1 MSPANPLPEG
11 KRRRAALSPL
21 ARGYWRHFHRI
32 RKAIPWK
39 SRASPGSWRQN
50 APPSSSRCAI
60 RCRSRSLMS
69 RCAYARMASQ
79 SLRKSLRPAKPASK
93 WRPWSPSPWLRSL
106 CTTCLRLLTRAS
118 KFARSFWS
126 ARAGARAEN
135 TGDTIVAPNK
145 FMADNVK
152 LLLVDDNPMVLG
164 MLQQALS
171 PLAHVTTATD
181 AADALLKAV
190 DDAPDLLLCDYRMP
204 GMDGRQLVEKLKSRP
219 ATANF
224 STLLMASKAD
234 IAERLSPQDAA
245 DDYLEKPFYLKDAI
259 RRVKRMIDRIALE
272 KMAKTAPSDGVVR
285 GSLSQMNVI
294 DLMQSLEMGRKSCR
308 LSLSNEG
315 DKCEVF
321 FVEGQVKHA
330 TYGSLVGDE
339 AVFKVL
345 RWTGGSFQ
353 LDFEGKTDKETT
365 QLNTQGLLM
374 EGLRLL
380 DESSR
385 DGGAESEPAAA
396 PAQTMQDPF
405 ASAPPASASSAQT
418 PSAPAVSSPPSAP
431 AHKHRREEEE
441 DVLLDG

>member
-1 MSPANPLPEG
+1 
-11 KRRRAALSPL
+11 
-21 ARGYWRHFHRI
+21 
-32 RKAIPWK
+32 
-39 SRASPGSWRQN
+39 
-50 APPSSSRCAI
+50 
-60 RCRSRSLMS
+60 
-69 RCAYARMASQ
+69 
-79 SLRKSLRPAKPASK
+79 
-93 WRPWSPSPWLRSL
+93 
-106 CTTCLRLLTRAS
+106 
-118 KFARSFWS
+118 
-126 ARAGARAEN
+126 
-135 TGDTIVAPNK
+135 
-145 FMADNVK
+145 MADTVK

-164 MLQQALS
+164 MLQRAWAAL
-171 PLAHVTTATD
+171 ATITTATD

-190 DDAPDLLLCDYRMP
+190 DDVPDLLVCDYRMP

-224 STLLMASKAD
+224 STVLMANKAD

-245 DDYLEKPFYLKDAI
+245 DDYLEKPFYLKDAT

-294 DLMQSLEMGRKSCR
+294 DLMQSLEMGRKSCQ

-315 DKCEVF
+315 EKCEVF

-330 TYGSLVGDE
+330 TYGSLVGDQ

-345 RWTGGSFQ
+345 RWTGGNFQ
-353 LDFEGKTDKETT
+353 LDFEGKTNKETT

-380 DESSR
+380 DESQR
-385 DGGAESEPAAA
+385 DGGAEGEPAAA
-396 PAQTMQDPF
+396 AE
-405 ASAPPASASSAQT
+405 AAPVPT
-418 PSAPAVSSPPSAP
+418 PSPSAG
-431 AHKHRREEEE
+431 ASRRRREEEE

>member
-1 MSPANPLPEG
+1 
-11 KRRRAALSPL
+11 
-21 ARGYWRHFHRI
+21 
-32 RKAIPWK
+32 
-39 SRASPGSWRQN
+39 
-50 APPSSSRCAI
+50 
-60 RCRSRSLMS
+60 
-69 RCAYARMASQ
+69 
-79 SLRKSLRPAKPASK
+79 
-93 WRPWSPSPWLRSL
+93 
-106 CTTCLRLLTRAS
+106 
-118 KFARSFWS
+118 
-126 ARAGARAEN
+126 
-135 TGDTIVAPNK
+135 
-145 FMADNVK
+145 MADNVK
-152 LLLVDDNPMVLG
+152 LLLVDDNPMVLA

-171 PLAHVTTATD
+171 SLAKVTTATD

-190 DDAPDLLLCDYRMP
+190 DDVPDLLVCDYRMP

-224 STLLMASKAD
+224 SSVLMASKSD

-245 DDYLEKPFYLKDAI
+245 DDYLEKPFYLKDAT
-259 RRVKRMIDRIALE
+259 RRVKRMIDRISLE

-285 GSLSQMNVI
+285 GNLSQMNVI
-294 DLMQSLEMGRKSCR
+294 DLMQSLEMGRKSCQ

-315 DKCEVF
+315 EKCEVF

-345 RWTGGSFQ
+345 RWTGGNFQ

-380 DESSR
+380 DESAR
-385 DGGAESEPAAA
+385 DGGGETESATQAPESTPAPVAAA
-396 PAQTMQDPF
+396 
-405 ASAPPASASSAQT
+405 T
-418 PSAPAVSSPPSAP
+418 PSSAPAVG
-431 AHKHRREEEE
+431 RDEEE